1 MRGTLLSLSTIMF
14 IGVALTGCGVNNSA
28 QDENSSIEQVAFY
41 SNDKNAN
48 RNSGAFRYINDRGFN
63 DQDMV
68 NQVRTLN
75 VGNDLGEQN
84 GAFSR
89 NGRGNY
95 GYDDY
100 NYHGHINTTLNGV
113 PTRSYNSGHDNVV
126 AQKITD
132 RIEHVADVNDV
143 AAIIDGNT
151 ILVVIDSDDED
162 SQAIEQKVHR
172 IVEGMAEG
180 RKVRVVT
187 DKGMFDRKNNM
198 K

>member
-1 MRGTLLSLSTIMF
+1 MRGTFYSLSTFMI
-14 IGVALTGCGVNNSA
+14 IGIALTGCGVNDSA
-28 QDENSSIEQVAFY
+28 QDGNSSLQQVGFY

-48 RNSGAFRYINDRGFN
+48 QNSGAFRFINDRGFN
-63 DQDMV
+63 DQHMV

-75 VGNDLGEQN
+75 GTDLGEKDE
-84 GAFSR
+84 ALSKY
-89 NGRGNY
+89 GRGNY

-100 NYHGHINTTLNGV
+100 NYHGHLNTTLNGV
-113 PTRSYNSGHDNVV
+113 PTRSYNTGYDHII

-151 ILVVIDSDDED
+151 ILVAIDTDDND
-162 SQAIEQKVHR
+162 SQAIEKKVHR
-172 IVEGMAEG
+172 IVEGMANG
-180 RKVRVVT
+180 RDVRVVT
-187 DKGMFDRKNNM
+187 DKGMFDRIKDM